1 MPFVHEELD
10 LEKNDGS
17 DEARQAVRHCVLGW
31 RAKIIFA
38 TTQGTRLRVS
48 MVEYVLWVDEPKF

>member
-1 MPFVHEELD
+1 MCEELD

-31 RAKIIFA
+31 RAQIIFA
-38 TTQGTRLRVS
+38 TTQGTLLRGS
-48 MVEYVLWVDEPKF
+48 MVVVVRKLDEPKF